1 MHSPTSLGKSIINGL
16 AAIAIGLIGVSA
28 FASLAIQL
36 FVGWILAFVFGVLF
50 MVPLWFIFEPLS
62 VRFSGETNETE
73 TAREPWRIV
82 FSLTVIACLIWLPRT
97 MLWITWGCTCAVT
110 FVFSG
115 ETKDQV
121 RD

>member
-50 MVPLWFIFEPLS
+50 MVPLWFIFEPLRRRS
-62 VRFSGETNETE
+62 
-73 TAREPWRIV
+73 
-82 FSLTVIACLIWLPRT
+82 
-97 MLWITWGCTCAVT
+97 
-110 FVFSG
+110 
-115 ETKDQV
+115 
-121 RD
+121 